1 MRIFEFSDG
10 SDTLRLA
17 FKNLIGNAQ
26 RKHQPAQFNWA
37 AIGAILKPMGLEQI
51 DYYAFKSLY
60 DSNPGIQSMVKN
72 FNADGIELK
81 VPGVGDEEQS
91 QPIDQSKAE
100 VDKIASGAAAA
111 QLEQ

>member
-1 MRIFEFSDG
+1 MRLFEFSNG

-26 RKHQPAQFNWA
+26 RKKQPAQFNWA
-37 AIGAILKPMGLEQI
+37 AIGAMLKPMGLEQL
-51 DYYAFKSLY
+51 DYYAFKDIY
-60 DSNPGIQSMVKN
+60 DANPGLQAMVKD

-81 VPGVGDEEQS
+81 VPGVGDEEKA
-91 QPIDQSKAE
+91 QPVDQSKAE

-111 QLEQ
+111 QLKQ